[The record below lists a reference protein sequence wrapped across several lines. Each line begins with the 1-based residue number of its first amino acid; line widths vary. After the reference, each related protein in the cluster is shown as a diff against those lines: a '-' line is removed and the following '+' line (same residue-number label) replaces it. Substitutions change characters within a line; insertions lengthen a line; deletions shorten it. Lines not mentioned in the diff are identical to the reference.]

1 MAAFIDAVRR
11 DIIGIDMRIDNSLVQ
26 LAALSDPSVSVWATD
41 LDLLLNNLRHEVIDM
56 KDKSEM
62 EYFSLLDSSDFHAM
76 AHLALYCV
84 DEEIRQYYLNKIEK
98 YRAWWRREA
107 RADVEELVK
116 RRVTRCV
123 STPAPLGSDVV

>member
-76 AHLALYCV
+76 AHLALYCA